1 MKKTLRMILS
11 LILALSMMLSVCA
24 MAEVTYSKD
33 GSFPICSEPVKLT
46 VGVKDNTLIE
56 DWETNGM
63 TKLIEERGGFDLEFV
78 VYDSTDYM
86 TKLNLMVMAGGDE
99 LPDVLFISAND
110 TMVYQWALEGAIIP
124 LTEYYEDSTIS
135 YYLHEAM
142 ERTGTDFRSQL
153 VMPDGE
159 IYGIPTL
166 NQSYGNEYPHKGYF
180 YTPWLEQLGVEV
192 PTTTDELYELFK
204 AVCSQDMNGNGKT
217 DEIALTGTWGGT
229 YDGWFAFLMNS
240 FVYAGDSNYY
250 TVNDGVV
257 SAAYTT
263 DEWKEG
269 LKFIR
274 KLFAEGLIPTETLTQ
289 DDAGYKAIMNTEVP
303 NALTL
308 VYFTPDMIGTGLTY
322 REDYETFAPMAG
334 PAGVQHATYRPS
346 TASVTFVVT
355 ANCEN
360 PEAAFRMG
368 DLMVSENLSIVT
380 RWGAEGVNWDYI
392 ANVNTGKEY
401 FPLVEGWPVYLVAYD
416 DPSYWSAGTVQN
428 AGFRQS
434 GPYIRQYGI
443 SNGSGKS
450 EEMLTPFVK
459 NYAFAQDYYQTSGW
473 NPDEVIPK
481 LLYTEDETET
491 ISEAKAALKSFVNEK
506 TAAFLVGSADIDA
519 EWEAFV
525 EECYNIGL
533 EEVLE
538 VENAVYTRMYK

>member
-1 MKKTLRMILS
+1 MRTLRTILS
-11 LILALSMMLSVCA
+11 LVLALTMMLGACA
-24 MAEVTYSKD
+24 TAEVTFSKD

-63 TKLIEERGGFDLEFV
+63 TKLLEERGGFDLEFV

-86 TKLNLMVMAGGDE
+86 TKLNLMVMAGGSE
-99 LPDVLFISAND
+99 LPDVLLISSND

-124 LTEYYEDSTIS
+124 LTEYYEDPTVSF
-135 YYLHEAM
+135 YLHEAM
-142 ERTGTDFRSQL
+142 ERTGTDFSKQL

-166 NQSYGNEYPHKGYF
+166 NQSYSNEYPDKSYI
-180 YTPWLEQLGVEV
+180 YTPWLEQLGVEA
-192 PTTTDELYELFK
+192 PKTTDELYELIK
-204 AVCSQDMNGNGKT
+204 KVCSQDMNGNGKV
-217 DEIALTGTWGGT
+217 DEIAITGTWGGT
-229 YDGWFAFLMNS
+229 YDGWFAYLMNA
-240 FVYAGDSNYY
+240 FVYAGSSNYY

-263 DEWKEG
+263 EEWKEG

-274 KLFAEGLIPTETLTQ
+274 KLFAEGYIPVETLTQ
-289 DDAGYKAIMNTEVP
+289 DNAGYKAIMNTEVP
-303 NALTL
+303 SALML
-308 VYFTPDMIGTGLTY
+308 NYFTPDMIGTGLAY
-322 REDYETFAPMAG
+322 RDNYQVLAPVTG
-334 PAGVQHATYRPS
+334 PAGVQYATYEPS
-346 TASVTFVVT
+346 VAKTTFVVT
-355 ANCEN
+355 ANCKN
-360 PEAAFRMG
+360 PEAAFRLG

-392 ANVNTGKEY
+392 ANVNDGKEY

-428 AGFRQS
+428 AGYRQT

-459 NYAFAQDYYQTSGW
+459 NYAYAHDLYQTSGW
-473 NPDEVIPK
+473 NPAEVIPK
-481 LLYTEDETET
+481 FLYTEEESEA
-491 ISEAKAALKSFVNEK
+491 ISEIKSSLKSFVNEK

-519 EWEAFV
+519 EWDDFIK
-525 EECYNIGL
+525 ECENIGL
-533 EEVLE
+533 SKLLE